1 MAIPIP
7 VIQTRLKL
15 LFTKAGKDVTESLMP
30 DLISFSY
37 EDKESGESDE
47 ISIDLKDNTGK
58 WAGTW
63 KPDGGE
69 HIRAFILQG
78 TIEKAEKTLP
88 CGKFFVDELETS
100 GGSSGRTFTMKA
112 VSIPLDKTCRRKIKS
127 KAWEKTNLKE
137 IAGEITKE
145 SGMTLFWDSDEN
157 PQYDR
162 TDQKRES
169 DLKFLSRLCED
180 AGLSIKVTDS
190 KIVIFDQSR
199 YEGKKAIMTII
210 PGQADLKDWSF
221 SSSQSETYRTCEVKY
236 YDPKADSVNTYTY
249 VDPNVSDD
257 GQEYKFKAR
266 VVSLSEAKRVAQK
279 KLRNLNARK
288 ITGSMSLV
296 GNILL
301 SSGSVIG
308 CKGFGSFDGN
318 FIIEKASHKLDSGGY
333 TTSVEL
339 RRVNSDY

>member
-1 MAIPIP
+1 MAKPIP

-15 LFTKAGKDVTESLMP
+15 LFTKAGKDVTQSLMP

-37 EDKESGESDE
+37 DDKESGEADE
-47 ISIDLKDNTGK
+47 ISITLKDETGK

-63 KPDGGE
+63 KPEGGE
-69 HIRAFILQG
+69 HIRAFILPG

-88 CGKFFVDELETS
+88 CGKFFVDQLSAS
-100 GGSSGRTFTMKA
+100 GGSSGRIVTIGA
-112 VSIPLDKTCRRKIKS
+112 VSIPLDKPCRRKTKS
-127 KAWEKTNLKE
+127 KAWEKIKLKD
-137 IAGEITKE
+137 IAGEIAKE
-145 SGMTLFWDSDEN
+145 SGMALFWDSDEN

-162 TDQKRES
+162 IDQKRES
-169 DLKFLSRLCED
+169 DLKFLCRLCED
-180 AGLSIKVTDS
+180 AGLSLKVTDS

-210 PGQADLKDWSF
+210 PGESNLKDWSF

-236 YDPKADSVNTYTY
+236 YDTKADSVNTYTY

-257 GQEYKFKAR
+257 GQEYQIKTR
-266 VVSLSEAKRVAQK
+266 VVSLAEAKQAAKK
-279 KLRNLNARK
+279 KLRKLNARK
-288 ITGSMSLV
+288 ITGSMTLA

-301 SSGSVIG
+301 SSGSVIA

-318 FIIEKASHKLDSGGY
+318 FIVEKASHKLDSGGY
-333 TTSVEL
+333 ITSVDL
-339 RRVNSDY
+339 RRVNSNY